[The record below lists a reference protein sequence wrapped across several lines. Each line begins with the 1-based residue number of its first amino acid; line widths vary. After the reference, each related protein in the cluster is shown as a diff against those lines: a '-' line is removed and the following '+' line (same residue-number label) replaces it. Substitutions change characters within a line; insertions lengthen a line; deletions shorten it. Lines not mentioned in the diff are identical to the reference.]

1 MGGHVTAVLV
11 AGGAS
16 GIGRATVERLRT
28 GGADVHVAD
37 IHAAGAA
44 EVIAGLASHPG
55 SGTVG
60 ACDLSTEDGPRQAV
74 TDALAAH
81 GRLDAVVF
89 CAGLLVETELADFT
103 VAQWDRTMALNLRA
117 PFLVAQAAAPSL
129 AASADG
135 RVVLVGS
142 TAAFRGGGGSFAYAA
157 SKGGLV
163 ALTRSLAVAMA
174 PDGVC
179 VTCVCPGWIDTP
191 FNDPYWQ
198 RVGGRDTALA
208 ALESRIPLG
217 LQGQPADIAGLIA
230 FLVSPDSRYLTG
242 QSIVVDGGMLAS

>member
-1 MGGHVTAVLV
+1 VAVVLV

-16 GIGRATVERLRT
+16 GIGAATVARLRA

-37 IHAAGAA
+37 LNVAGATG
-44 EVIAGLASHPG
+44 VISGLSGHPG

-60 ACDLSTEDGPRQAV
+60 YCDLSTRDGPRQAV
-74 TDALAAH
+74 ADALAAH

-89 CAGLLVETELADFT
+89 CAGLLVETALADFT
-103 VAQWDRTMALNLRA
+103 VGDWDRTMAVNLRA
-117 PFLVAQAAAPSL
+117 PFLLVQAAAPEL
-129 AASADG
+129 AKSDNG
-135 RVVLVGS
+135 RVVLIGS

-174 PDGVC
+174 PHGTS

-191 FNDPYWQ
+191 FNDPYWH
-198 RVGGRDTALA
+198 RVGGRESAQA

-217 LQGQPADIAGLIA
+217 AQGQPDDVAGLIA

-242 QSIVVDGGMLAS
+242 QAIVVDGGMLAS